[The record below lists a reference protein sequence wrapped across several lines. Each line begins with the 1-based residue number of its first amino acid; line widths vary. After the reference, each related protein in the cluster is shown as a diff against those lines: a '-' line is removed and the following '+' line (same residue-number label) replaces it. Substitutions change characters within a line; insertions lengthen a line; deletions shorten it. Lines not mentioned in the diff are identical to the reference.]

1 MRAEDFE
8 NSPTGHLVPIAGTD
22 PRFGPWK
29 HVAYVPRPLPA
40 TTPTLSA
47 AAFNAVARARAALAS
62 LDSSAKRLP
71 NPALLRRSTLS
82 QEAQSTSALEGT
94 YAPLQEVLA
103 ADEDEDQS
111 DADLREVLNYLRAAE
126 HGFGWVLDG
135 RPLTLGLLIDLQ
147 ARLVR
152 GTSAETSSSGRVRD
166 IQVLIGSRRG
176 ARIQD
181 ARFIPRP
188 PGSEL
193 EAQVRDWLD
202 WVCRDHGE
210 EIDPV
215 VAAAL
220 GHYQFETLHPF
231 NDGNGRIG
239 RLSVVLQLLQSGV
252 LTEPSLTVSPW
263 FEARRADYYD
273 CLYAVSATGDW
284 DRWVRF
290 FANGLAASAI
300 STASQLEDLLTVQSD
315 LKARIRAAGMR
326 AETAMSLVDFALAR
340 PIFTVRQVERH
351 LGVGYVRANKL
362 VAQLID
368 ARVLAQYD
376 DASYNRRFAAPD
388 VLAVLLR

>member
-1 MRAEDFE
+1 MRPGDFE
-8 NSPTGHLVPIAGTD
+8 NSPTGHLVPISGTD
-22 PRFGPWK
+22 PRFGPWN
-29 HVAYVPRPLPA
+29 HVAYVPHPLPA

-47 AAFNAVARARAALAS
+47 AAFNAVANARAALAS

-103 ADEDEDQS
+103 ADEDEEQPN
-111 DADLREVLNYLRAAE
+111 ADLREVLNYFRAAE
-126 HGFGWVLDG
+126 HGFGWLLEG
-135 RPLTLGLLIDLQ
+135 RPLTLGLLIEIQ

-152 GTSAETSSSGRVRD
+152 GTSAETASSGRVRD

-176 ARIQD
+176 ARVQD

-188 PGSEL
+188 PGPEL
-193 EAQVRDWLD
+193 EAQVRDWVD
-202 WVCRDHGE
+202 WVGRDHGG

-215 VAAAL
+215 VAAAM

-239 RLSVVLQLLQSGV
+239 RLSVVLHLLQAGV

-273 CLYAVSATGDW
+273 RLYAVSATGDW

-300 STASQLEDLLTVQSD
+300 STASQLDALVGVQAD
-315 LKARIRAAGMR
+315 LKARVRAAGMR

-340 PIFTVRQVERH
+340 PIFTVRQVERR
-351 LGVGYVRANKL
+351 LDVGYVRANKL
-362 VAQLID
+362 VAQLIE
-368 ARVLAQYD
+368 AGVLAQYD
-376 DASYNRRFAAPD
+376 EASYNRRFAAPD

>member
-1 MRAEDFE
+1 
-8 NSPTGHLVPIAGTD
+8 VPISGTD
-22 PRFGPWK
+22 PRFGPWQ
-29 HVAYVPRPLPA
+29 HVAFVPRPLPVA
-40 TTPTLSA
+40 SPSLSA
-47 AAFNAVARARAALAS
+47 GAFNAVARARAALAS

-111 DADLREVLNYLRAAE
+111 DPNLREVLNYLRAAD
-126 HGFGWVLDG
+126 HGFGWILEG

-152 GTSAETSSSGRVRD
+152 DTSAETPSSGRIRD

-176 ARIQD
+176 ARVQD

-188 PGSEL
+188 PGPEL

-210 EIDPV
+210 DIDPV
-215 VAAAL
+215 VAAAM

-239 RLSVVLQLLQSGV
+239 RLSVVLQLLQTGV

-273 CLYAVSATGDW
+273 RLYAVSATGDW
-284 DRWVRF
+284 DGWVRF

-300 STASQLEDLLTVQSD
+300 STAAQLDDLLAVQTD
-315 LKARIRAAGMR
+315 LKARVRAAGMR
-326 AETAMSLVDFALAR
+326 AETAMTLVDFALAR
-340 PIFTVRQVERH
+340 PIFTVRQVQRR

-362 VAQLID
+362 VGQLID
-368 ARVLAQYD
+368 ARVLARYD

>member
-1 MRAEDFE
+1 VRPEDFA
-8 NSPTGHLVPIAGTD
+8 NSPTGHLVPISGTD
-22 PRFGPWK
+22 PRFGPWQ
-29 HVAYVPRPLPA
+29 HVAFVPRPLPVA
-40 TTPTLSA
+40 SPSLSA
-47 AAFNAVARARAALAS
+47 GAFNAVARARAALAS

-111 DADLREVLNYLRAAE
+111 DANLREVLNYLRAAD
-126 HGFGWVLDG
+126 HGFGWILEG

-152 GTSAETSSSGRVRD
+152 DTSAETPSSGRIRD

-176 ARIQD
+176 ARVQD

-188 PGSEL
+188 PGPEL

-210 EIDPV
+210 DIDPV
-215 VAAAL
+215 VAAAM

-239 RLSVVLQLLQSGV
+239 RLSVVLQLLQTGV

-273 CLYAVSATGDW
+273 RLYAVSATGDW
-284 DRWVRF
+284 DGWVRF

-300 STASQLEDLLTVQSD
+300 STAAQLDDLLAVQTD
-315 LKARIRAAGMR
+315 LKARVRAAGMR
-326 AETAMSLVDFALAR
+326 AETAMTLVDFALAR
-340 PIFTVRQVERH
+340 PIFTVRQVQRR

-362 VAQLID
+362 VGQLID

>member
-1 MRAEDFE
+1 MRSQDFE
-8 NSPTGHLVPIAGTD
+8 NSPTGHLVPISGTD
-22 PRFGPWK
+22 PRFGPWQ
-29 HVAYVPRPLPA
+29 HVAYVPRPLPP
-40 TTPTLSA
+40 TTPSLSVG
-47 AAFNAVARARAALAS
+47 AFNAVARARAALAS

-103 ADEDEDQS
+103 ADEDEEQS
-111 DADLREVLNYLRAAE
+111 DADLREVLNYLRTAE
-126 HGFGWVLDG
+126 YGFGWVLEG

-152 GTSAETSSSGRVRD
+152 GTAAETPSSGRVRD
-166 IQVLIGSRRG
+166 IQVFIGSRRG
-176 ARIQD
+176 ARVQD
-181 ARFIPRP
+181 ARFVPRP
-188 PGSEL
+188 PGPEL

-202 WVCRDHGE
+202 WVCRDHGD

-239 RLSVVLQLLQSGV
+239 RLSVVLQLLQAGV

-273 CLYAVSATGDW
+273 RLYAVSATGDW

-290 FANGLAASAI
+290 FAEGLAASAT
-300 STASQLEDLLTVQSD
+300 STASQLDDLLAVQLD
-315 LKARIRAAGMR
+315 LKIRVRSAGMR

-340 PIFTVRQVERH
+340 PIFTVRQVERR
-351 LGVGYVRANKL
+351 LDVGYVRANKL
-362 VAQLID
+362 VAQLIE
-368 ARVLAQYD
+368 AGVLAQYD
-376 DASYNRRFAAPD
+376 EASYNRRFAAPD

>member
-1 MRAEDFE
+1 MRPEDFQK
-8 NSPTGHLVPIAGTD
+8 SSTGYLTPIAGTD
-22 PRFGPWK
+22 PRFGPWE
-29 HVAYVPRPLPA
+29 HVAYVPHPLPIA
-40 TTPTLSA
+40 TPSLSA
-47 AAFNAVARARAALAS
+47 GAFNAVARARAALAS

-103 ADEDEDQS
+103 ADEDEDQTN
-111 DADLREVLNYLRAAE
+111 ADLREVLNYLRAAE
-126 HGFGWVLDG
+126 HGFAWVLDG
-135 RPLTLGLLIDLQ
+135 RPLTLGLLVDLQ

-152 GTSAETSSSGRVRD
+152 GTTAETPSSGRVRD

-176 ARIQD
+176 SRVRD
-181 ARFIPRP
+181 ARFVPRP
-188 PGSEL
+188 PGPEL

-202 WVCRDHGE
+202 WVSRDHGD

-220 GHYQFETLHPF
+220 AHYQFETLHPF

-239 RLSVVLQLLQSGV
+239 RLFVVLQLLQAGV

-273 CLYAVSATGDW
+273 RLYAVSAKGDW
-284 DRWVRF
+284 DGWVRF
-290 FANGLAASAI
+290 FASGLAAAAT
-300 STASQLEDLLTVQSD
+300 STAGQLDDLLTVQSD
-315 LKARIRAAGMR
+315 LKARVRAAGMR
-326 AETAMSLVDFALAR
+326 AETAMSLVDFSLAR
-340 PIFTVRQVERH
+340 PIFTVRQVERR

-362 VAQLID
+362 VAQLIG
-368 ARVLAQYD
+368 AGVLAQYD
-376 DASYNRRFAAPD
+376 ESNYNRRFAAPD